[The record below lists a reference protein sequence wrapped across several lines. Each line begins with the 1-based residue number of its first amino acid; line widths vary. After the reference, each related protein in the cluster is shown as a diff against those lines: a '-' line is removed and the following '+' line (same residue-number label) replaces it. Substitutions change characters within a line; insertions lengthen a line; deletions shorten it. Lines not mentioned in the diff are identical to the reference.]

1 MQCHKLETSY
11 LLFHK
16 VYGSMASKPGRIM
29 TKGWGF
35 PWAKSQAFLIMG
47 HVRVRDKLETLYL
60 NFWANLGEL

>member
-1 MQCHKLETSY
+1 
-11 LLFHK
+11 
-16 VYGSMASKPGRIM
+16 MASKPGRIM

-47 HVRVRDKLETLYL
+47 HVRVRNKLETLYL